1 MKYFT
6 SDEKQAAKAK
16 MKANEK
22 NRTELNLSIAEAEET
37 IKTLQEKYDEANRML
52 HKNFAETDETEDED
66 TEDVSHDA
74 G

>member
-6 SDEKQAAKAK
+6 SDEKQEAKAK

-22 NRTELNLSIAEAEET
+22 NWTELNLSISEAEET
-37 IKTLQEKYDEANRML
+37 IRILQEKYDEAYRML
-52 HKNFAETDETEDED
+52 HKNFAQTEETEDED

>member
-6 SDEKQAAKAK
+6 SDEKQGANAN

-22 NRTELNLSIAEAEET
+22 NRTEVNLSIAEAEDT
-37 IKTLQEKYDEANRML
+37 IKVLQEKYDEAYRML
-52 HKNFAETDETEDED
+52 HKNFAQTEETEDED